1 MKRDR
6 LCFLPSYDGFR
17 FTDNL
22 FPQKTGQPRK
32 GLSGYGCVCS
42 TE

>member
-1 MKRDR
+1 MKSDR
-6 LCFLPSYDGFR
+6 LCFLPSYDGLR
-17 FTDNL
+17 LTCNL

-32 GLSGYGCVCS
+32 GLSGYDCVCS

>member
-1 MKRDR
+1 MKSDR
-6 LCFLPSYDGFR
+6 LCFLPSCGGFR

-32 GLSGYGCVCS
+32 GLSGYDCVCS